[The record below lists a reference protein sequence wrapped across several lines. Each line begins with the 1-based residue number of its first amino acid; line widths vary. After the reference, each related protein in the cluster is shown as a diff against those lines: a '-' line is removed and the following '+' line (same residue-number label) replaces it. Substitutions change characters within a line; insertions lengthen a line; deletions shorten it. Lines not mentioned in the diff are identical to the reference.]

1 VPEVAISE
9 AAAPEVAIMES
20 TTAKFA
26 AAAKF
31 TATEFA
37 SHPAA
42 TESTEAATAESAEAA
57 AAEAA
62 SHAAMEA
69 AAAKAAAVEAATAE
83 AATKAAAVATAHAA
97 TAAVTT
103 AATATAATRQYHCWR
118 SQANRRHRQQRDNCF
133 TQHHHSPSETLAP
146 NHNARCRWRS
156 FWKTATGFDD
166 CTTQLSE
173 SDAGQFKFKERVVC
187 LNSKSEIKLYAA
199 SLKQSVADEA

>member
-1 VPEVAISE
+1 
-9 AAAPEVAIMES
+9 MES

-103 AATATAATRQYHCWR
+103 AATATATATAAMRQYHCWR